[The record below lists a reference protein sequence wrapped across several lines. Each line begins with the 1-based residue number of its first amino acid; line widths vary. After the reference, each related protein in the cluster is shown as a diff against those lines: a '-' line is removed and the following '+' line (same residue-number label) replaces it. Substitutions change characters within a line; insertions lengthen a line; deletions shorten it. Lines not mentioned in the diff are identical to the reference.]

1 VLVLVAGLWYFL
13 HGPAPEPVPGPQ
25 GPPVVERRPGGPEKP
40 AAVAPSPVNID
51 TEPWTRVTLTPAAGG
66 DAVTCTTPCQLQL
79 PPGDYQLAFENGGLS
94 QPHSE
99 RLSVPAGQ
107 PVALRRTMPGFDV
120 DRAVAA
126 IVGR

>member
-1 VLVLVAGLWYFL
+1 M
-13 HGPAPEPVPGPQ
+13 
-25 GPPVVERRPGGPEKP
+25 
-40 AAVAPSPVNID
+40 
-51 TEPWTRVTLTPAAGG
+51 
-66 DAVTCTTPCQLQL
+66 TCTTPCQLQL